1 MRLFVGT
8 SGYNFPEWKGSFY
21 PPKLPTAKWLE
32 YYASKLGTVEINYT
46 FYRMP
51 TPKVVAGW
59 DAVTPAAFSFV
70 LKAPQ
75 RITHIARLKNVDEN
89 LRFFL
94 ETARTLG
101 PKLGPILFQLPPNFK
116 KDIERLG
123 DVLTQ
128 LPPDLKCAWEFRHA
142 SWFDAEVYD
151 VLRTGNAALCV
162 ADTDEGTTPLEA
174 TADFGYVRLRVEA
187 YDKKA
192 LEEWAEKVRAL
203 GKGWS
208 DAYVFFKHEG
218 KGEGPKLAAKF
229 GALFDVNRAAA
240 PDTASLPTRE
250 SGRK

>member
-21 PPKLPTAKWLE
+21 PPKLPTSKWLE

-51 TPKVVAGW
+51 TPKIVAGW
-59 DAVTPAAFSFV
+59 DAVTPAGFGFV

-116 KDIERLG
+116 KDLDRLG

-128 LPPDLKCAWEFRHA
+128 FPPDLKCAWEFRHA
-142 SWFDAEVYD
+142 SWFDAETYD
-151 VLRTGNAALCV
+151 VLRTGNAALCI
-162 ADTDEGTTPLEA
+162 ADTEEGTTPLEA
-174 TADFGYVRLRVEA
+174 TADFGYMRLRVEG
-187 YDKKA
+187 YDTKA
-192 LEEWAEKVRAL
+192 LKAWVERLREA
-203 GKGWS
+203 GKAWS

-229 GALFDVNRAAA
+229 RTLSA
-240 PDTASLPTRE
+240 
-250 SGRK
+250 